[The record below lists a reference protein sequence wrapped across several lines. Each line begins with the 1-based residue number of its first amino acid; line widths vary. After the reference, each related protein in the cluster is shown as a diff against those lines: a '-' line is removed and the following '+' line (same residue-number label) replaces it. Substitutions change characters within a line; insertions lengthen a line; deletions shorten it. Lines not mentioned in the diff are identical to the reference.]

1 MCIFEYS
8 GRCQTIFKSVLSI
21 DSMVMMMMIIPLILI
36 NIWYVQSVSQ
46 LFITAAN
53 SWDKQLINRKF
64 YFGSQFWWFQSM
76 TIAGACS
83 KEARH
88 GGSGSKIPH
97 LMTWES
103 KREKLGPTIP
113 FMHELPF
120 TWRPLTGPHLLKF
133 PLPPLWH

>member
-76 TIAGACS
+76 TIAMGPV
-83 KEARH
+83 ARKH
-88 GGSGSKIPH
+88 VMVAVVARSLTSWPEKARGKNWVPQFPLCMSSH
-97 LMTWES
+97 LPEDLL
-103 KREKLGPTIP
+103 LGPTS
-113 FMHELPF
+113 
-120 TWRPLTGPHLLKF
+120 
-133 PLPPLWH
+133 